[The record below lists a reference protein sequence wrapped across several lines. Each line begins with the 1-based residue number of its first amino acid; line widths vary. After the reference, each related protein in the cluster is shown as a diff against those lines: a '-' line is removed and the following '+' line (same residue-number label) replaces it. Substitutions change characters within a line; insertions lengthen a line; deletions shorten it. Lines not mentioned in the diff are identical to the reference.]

1 MIVQVKGG
9 DELPNC
15 AIRVTVSIKH
25 DRRKRESEGN
35 DMQHTRGFHA
45 SRHR

>member
-9 DELPNC
+9 DELLNC
-15 AIRVTVSIKH
+15 AIRVIVSIKH

-35 DMQHTRGFHA
+35 DVQHTSGFHA
-45 SRHR
+45 SRH